1 MEIKLKDDF
10 DLNMIAN
17 SGQCF
22 RWEALPVLQEE
33 GKRFRVPVRDKCL
46 IIAQHS
52 ADEYEL
58 DCSEEEYESKKKKYF
73 DLNNDYSSIRKR
85 IKKKDDPFLYEA
97 ASKGAGLRILHQDP
111 WETLISFI
119 ISQNRN
125 IPAIKKSI
133 ETLCGLAG
141 KEKKDSEGRLYY
153 SFPEPEDILSMND
166 EEMAACK
173 LGYRDEYIMLTAKKV
188 AEGDFDLNKAISM
201 VADEAIDYLMTL
213 KGVGLK
219 VASCVTLFGLHK
231 LNAFPVDVWIK
242 KVLENEYKKGYP
254 KEKYTPYNGIYQQY
268 MFEYYRAK

>member
-58 DCSEEEYESKKKKYF
+58 DCSEEEYESIWKKYF

-85 IKKKDDPFLYEA
+85 IKKKDDLFLYEA

-119 ISQNRN
+119 I
-125 IPAIKKSI
+125 
-133 ETLCGLAG
+133 
-141 KEKKDSEGRLYY
+141 
-153 SFPEPEDILSMND
+153 
-166 EEMAACK
+166 
-173 LGYRDEYIMLTAKKV
+173 
-188 AEGDFDLNKAISM
+188 
-201 VADEAIDYLMTL
+201 
-213 KGVGLK
+213 
-219 VASCVTLFGLHK
+219 
-231 LNAFPVDVWIK
+231 
-242 KVLENEYKKGYP
+242 
-254 KEKYTPYNGIYQQY
+254 
-268 MFEYYRAK
+268 